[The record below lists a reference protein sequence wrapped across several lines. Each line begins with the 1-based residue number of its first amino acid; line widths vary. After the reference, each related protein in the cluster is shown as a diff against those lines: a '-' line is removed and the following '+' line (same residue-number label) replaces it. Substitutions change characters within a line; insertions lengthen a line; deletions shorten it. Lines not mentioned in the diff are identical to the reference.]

1 MTNIDKPLEY
11 AALALAI
18 ARIGREYYDN
28 QYVNESLQLYVQ
40 GLRHMQLAL
49 WDPKRM
55 HSDEVLGACML
66 LTVYE
71 VVECPSQAG
80 SGYLS
85 HQNGCA
91 RLIQLRGPKAHVNGL
106 GHSLFIHFRY
116 MAVSYM
122 PSISL
127 NRD

>member
-1 MTNIDKPLEY
+1 RQQVLASYFHQAAITTTSIGGETPWLSIIPNMTNIDKPLEY

-28 QYVNESLQLYVQ
+28 KYVNESLQLYNQ

-71 VVECPSQAG
+71 VVECPSQ
-80 SGYLS
+80 
-85 HQNGCA
+85 
-91 RLIQLRGPKAHVNGL
+91 
-106 GHSLFIHFRY
+106 
-116 MAVSYM
+116 
-122 PSISL
+122 
-127 NRD
+127 